1 MSRSRYTQIVT
12 APPALRGSLLVTRYY
27 EGAAY
32 GSASF
37 EFSVTLKSV
46 TRASKDN
53 SCRQQPII
61 SYPFGG
67 RVMQDTP
74 WLTWRGEMSRHSYGH
89 SIDTDTKYGT
99 SPLVLVGPTQHDTGD
114 AAAIIVAPAD
124 NFLTTGVAL
133 LGGVLSV
140 GPSQTLESLPA
151 GYSYSVSAMASS
163 VRGVTQTVMDWGEM
177 LQNKYDTRG
186 AAIPSN
192 PLNQQLSYTTAL
204 GEYFDYLAWKHIGA
218 NSTYGLPEEA
228 LLNVSAYFKSNE
240 LAIKLFMLD
249 IWWVHND
256 PRGAPPRHCMY
267 SWEPAGVDARA
278 GVPLFPRGLDWLA
291 NATEAAM
298 MPCEKCFHDATL
310 E

>member
-1 MSRSRYTQIVT
+1 
-12 APPALRGSLLVTRYY
+12 
-27 EGAAY
+27 
-32 GSASF
+32 
-37 EFSVTLKSV
+37 
-46 TRASKDN
+46 
-53 SCRQQPII
+53 
-61 SYPFGG
+61 
-67 RVMQDTP
+67 
-74 WLTWRGEMSRHSYGH
+74 MSRHSYGH